1 MTYLCFIFVF
11 FSQKC
16 IKRIVYKFYK
26 MKSKHLINK
35 IYTILEGVILAL
47 ISYWILILQR
57 YTSKVPRKNNI
68 SQPLIQFKANELLK
82 SQNTDLTKN
91 IRQTIISKKINISKK
106 SKNVRDSKTR
116 KFLILFCIFFT
127 SFIGQHSNKKVV
139 LFLYHVILSR
149 FDIPVYI
156 FYTFDHINFN
166 FLFSIYNLITISNEK
181 DLCEFLIVSIPQYFL
196 IYQHISFIIPIFS
209 LFIYRYI
216 KSYLNERPTYLFLH
230 ISILICACAHVIF
243 LGSQK
248 IRIPETDFYIMDRA
262 KISLMNAHD
271 AKIEGEFEIIK
282 VHEEIEVSDQQ
293 NISNGEINQD
303 TKKIHNQ
310 DSETVQLANA
320 EKITKKTEKRFKRE
334 VDPFF
339 KNNDL
344 LRLKYLPYQ
353 MYLTSL
359 DKQLDSKFDEVILDE
374 KEIEPQQLWK
384 VMLSEGREYLKAGEF
399 FRIMNMKNGKKFG
412 IRSDKILATSDEGKV
427 TRQQLLITKC
437 QNHSYYQ
444 SNQETPKDLQRAK
457 SKTKTQER
465 LFFIDFGFNIN
476 LFDTSF
482 LIILLVFVLFNSIL
496 HRRFGYHSL
505 IDEELIKLL
514 FFGVGTILINDRGF
528 FKTTMM
534 LIIMKMTHNIG

>member
-1 MTYLCFIFVF
+1 
-11 FSQKC
+11 
-16 IKRIVYKFYK
+16 

-444 SNQETPKDLQRAK
+444 SNQETPEDLQRAK

-476 LFDTSF
+476 LFDTAF
-482 LIILLVFVLFNSIL
+482 LIILLVFMLFNSIL

>member
-334 VDPFF
+334 VDSFF

-476 LFDTSF
+476 LFDTAF
-482 LIILLVFVLFNSIL
+482 LIILLVFMLFNSIL

-534 LIIMKMTHNIG
+534 LIIMKMIRNIG